1 MPPDNDDGGER
12 PSPLLASDRVVIDGR
27 ARSYGLGVGGS
38 SSRERGGEASSS
50 SFPIK
55 KIAFK
60 VPLSGGKA
68 EPGAAMDGANAATDS
83 VSSAQ
88 MRAEKQRREE
98 LEREKREAR
107 AAGLR
112 GERVMYIFAIDV
124 RTQSHILHNVSRR
137 TGTPGHHTGADI

>member
-1 MPPDNDDGGER
+1 MPPDNDDGDER
-12 PSPLLASDRVVIDGR
+12 PSPLLASDRVVVDGR
-27 ARSYGLGVGGS
+27 VRSYGLES